1 MLLSIVIP
9 VYQAENILAELIY
22 RIKSSV
28 NDIKSTYQIILVD
41 DGSKDNSW
49 KIINDICAA
58 EQNIK
63 ALKLSRNFGQQHA
76 ITAGLDYA
84 EGDWIIVMDCDLQDR
99 PEEIS
104 SLYNKAI
111 EGYDIVFAK
120 RINRKDTF
128 FTKLFSTLFYSTY
141 SYLTGIKQDASIANF
156 GIYSNKVIKV
166 IKNMKEP
173 MRAFSSMARW
183 VGFNTS
189 SIEVE
194 HGERLKGKSSNTI
207 SKKINLAL
215 DIILSYSDKPLK
227 IIVSIGFLISMASFI
242 AALSLLY
249 RYLRGEIVVLGYTSI
264 MVSVW
269 LLGGVIIFIL
279 GVVGLYIAKIFS
291 GVKDRPLYIVDEK
304 LNCK

>member
-1 MLLSIVIP
+1 MLFSIVIP
-9 VYQAENILAELIY
+9 VYQAENILNELIY
-22 RIKSSV
+22 RIKSAM
-28 NDIKSTYQIILVD
+28 NDIAGDYQIILVD
-41 DGSKDNSW
+41 DGSRDNSW
-49 KIINDICAA
+49 KIINDICAT

-84 EGDWIIVMDCDLQDR
+84 EGDWTIVMDCDLQDS
-99 PEEIS
+99 PEEIIR
-104 SLYNKAI
+104 LYNKAI
-111 EGYDIVFAK
+111 EGHNIVFAK

-128 FTKLFSTLFYSTY
+128 WTRLFSRLFYRVY

-156 GIYSNKVIKV
+156 GIYSRKVINV

-183 VGFNTS
+183 VGFNAA

-227 IIVSIGFLISMASFI
+227 IIVGIGFLISMASFI
-242 AALSLLY
+242 AALLLLY
-249 RYLRGEIVVLGYTSI
+249 RHIKGEIVVLGYTSI
-264 MVSVW
+264 MISVW

-304 LNCK
+304 LNCN

>member
-1 MLLSIVIP
+1 MLLSFVIP

-28 NDIKSTYQIILVD
+28 NDIKGTYQIILVD
-41 DGSKDNSW
+41 DGSRDNSW

-84 EGDWIIVMDCDLQDR
+84 EGDWTIVMDCDLQDR

-104 SLYNKAI
+104 RLYNKAI

-128 FTKLFSTLFYSTY
+128 FTKLFSTLFYSIY
-141 SYLTGIKQDASIANF
+141 SYLTGVKQDASIANF
-156 GIYSNKVIKV
+156 GIYSRKVINV

-183 VGFNTS
+183 VGFKKI
-189 SIEVE
+189 SIEVQ
-194 HGERLKGKSSNTI
+194 HGKRFHGKSSNTI
-207 SKKINLAL
+207 NKRVNLAL

-227 IIVSIGFLISMASFI
+227 IIVGAGFLISLSSFVAVI
-242 AALSLLY
+242 YLLY
-249 RYLRGEIVVLGYTSI
+249 KYFSGKIIVLGYTSI
-264 MVSVW
+264 IISIW
-269 LLGGVIIFIL
+269 LLGGLIIFIL
-279 GVVGLYIAKIFS
+279 GIIGLYITRIFS
-291 GVKDRPLYIVDEK
+291 GVKNRPLYIVDEK
-304 LNCK
+304 LNCN

>member
-9 VYQAENILAELIY
+9 VYQAENILTELIN
-22 RIKSSV
+22 RIKNSV
-28 NDIKSTYQIILVD
+28 KSIANNYQIILVD
-41 DGSKDNSW
+41 DGSRDNSW
-49 KIINDICAA
+49 KIINDICAG

-76 ITAGLDYA
+76 ITAGLDYT
-84 EGDWIIVMDCDLQDR
+84 EGGWVIVMDCDLQDR
-99 PEEIS
+99 PEEITK
-104 SLYNKAI
+104 LYSKAM

-128 FTKLFSTLFYSTY
+128 LTRLLSKLFYGVY
-141 SYLTGIKQDASIANF
+141 SYLTGVKQDASIANF
-156 GIYSNKVIKV
+156 GIYSNKVIAV

-183 VGFNTS
+183 VGFKRT

-194 HGERLKGKSSNTI
+194 HGERFRGKSSNTI
-207 SKKINLAL
+207 SKKVNLAL
-215 DIILSYSDKPLK
+215 DIMLSYSDKPLK
-227 IIVSIGFLISMASFI
+227 LIVGIGFLISMASFL

-249 RYLRGEIVVLGYTSI
+249 RYIRGEIVVLGYTSI
-264 MVSVW
+264 MISVW

>member
-1 MLLSIVIP
+1 MLFSIVIP
-9 VYQAENILAELIY
+9 VYQAENILNELIY
-22 RIKSSV
+22 RIKSAM
-28 NDIKSTYQIILVD
+28 NDIAGDYQIILVD
-41 DGSKDNSW
+41 DGSRDNSW
-49 KIINDICAA
+49 KIINDICAT

-84 EGDWIIVMDCDLQDR
+84 EGDWTIVMDCDLQDS
-99 PEEIS
+99 PEEIIR
-104 SLYNKAI
+104 LYNKAI
-111 EGYDIVFAK
+111 EGHNIVFAK

-128 FTKLFSTLFYSTY
+128 WTRLFSRLFYRVY

-156 GIYSNKVIKV
+156 GIYSRKVINV

-183 VGFNTS
+183 VGFNAA

-227 IIVSIGFLISMASFI
+227 IIVGIGFLISMASFI
-242 AALSLLY
+242 AALLLLY
-249 RYLRGEIVVLGYTSI
+249 RYIKGEIVVLGYTSI
-264 MVSVW
+264 MISVW

-304 LNCK
+304 LNCN